1 MRPGRKGEYIEME
14 LPDSNKEWRSE
25 WFYIGNQEPGLPP
38 RTGHGPKKV
47 TEWDQQLTSREEEE
61 ISDLLADLTTL
72 KEAGLMGGAVVIN
85 FSRRLIQP
93 IKDRIH
99 PAYEYWGFSDPTR
112 EVNRKVPKEE
122 MVARV
127 MRLLCGT
134 IRNKTCPK
142 AHSLLRPADLVRS
155 CLNLYFILHRMT

>member
-1 MRPGRKGEYIEME
+1 M
-14 LPDSNKEWRSE
+14 
-25 WFYIGNQEPGLPP
+25 
-38 RTGHGPKKV
+38 
-47 TEWDQQLTSREEEE
+47 
-61 ISDLLADLTTL
+61 LADLTTL
-72 KEAGLMGGAVVIN
+72 KEAGLTGGAVAIN

-112 EVNRKVPKEE
+112 EVNWKVPKEE

-127 MRLLCGT
+127 MRLFCGT

-142 AHSLLRPADLVRS
+142 AQSLLRPADLVRS
-155 CLNLYFILHRMT
+155 CLVLHIALDDLITSFVEYVESRGTVLVPSTHVRRPRSAPEAI